1 MYLIFNM
8 NEISSRRFV
17 FLFFFL
23 YSFTFGMI
31 FPRIGDL
38 QIQMGVGES
47 YLGLSLSGL
56 PIGVQIALLLSDKIL
71 STLNFNLAVSLS
83 ISILGF
89 FLFMTSFSFEPVSFF
104 IFLLFAGFAVGI
116 VEVAVNIEADRVEYK
131 IKKRIMNRSH
141 SFWSLGFFSSG
152 LLGAI
157 FSQLKIS
164 PMHHFLFCFVLG
176 VLLVC
181 YFSKKYI
188 VAPSRPTLN
197 KKPSLFV
204 VPSKK
209 VLTLVFFTLSAMLIE
224 GASIDWSVIFMR
236 DIFNTT
242 PFINGMALF
251 LGAASQF
258 VVRFYADNIVDKFG
272 NKNVAR
278 LSITS
283 MFIGLTFVSF
293 SGSPYLAL
301 FGFFIMGGGTAV
313 LFPLAVSAAAKFTDK
328 TAAANVASLA
338 QISFVVF
345 LIGPPF
351 LGYIAENY
359 GIRISFLVCF
369 PLLFLSWGYISSLD
383 KRSN

>member
-1 MYLIFNM
+1 M
-8 NEISSRRFV
+8 NKTSSRRFV

-38 QIQMGVGES
+38 QKQMDIGES
-47 YLGLSLSGL
+47 YLGLALSGL
-56 PIGVQIALLLSDKIL
+56 PIGVQIALLLADKIL
-71 STLNFNLAVSLS
+71 SILNFNHAVSLS
-83 ISILGF
+83 ISIIGF
-89 FLFMTSFSFEPVSFF
+89 FLFLTSFSLEPWSFF

-131 IKKRIMNRSH
+131 FKKRIMNRSH
-141 SFWSLGFFSSG
+141 SFWSLGFCSAG

-164 PMHHFLFCFVLG
+164 PTLHFLFCFVLG
-176 VLLVC
+176 LLLV
-181 YFSKKYI
+181 YFFSRKYI
-188 VAPSRPTLN
+188 LAPSRPTLN
-197 KKPSLFV
+197 IKPSLFV
-204 VPSKK
+204 LPSNK
-209 VLTLVFFTLSAMLIE
+209 VLALVFFTLSAMLIE

-242 PFINGMALF
+242 PFVNGMALF

-258 VVRFYADNIVDKFG
+258 LVRFYADNIVEKFG
-272 NKNVAR
+272 SKNVAR
-278 LSITS
+278 LSITA
-283 MFIGLTFVSF
+283 MFVGLIFVTFSN
-293 SGSPYLAL
+293 SSYLAL
-301 FGFFIMGGGTAV
+301 FGFFIVGGGTAV
-313 LFPLAVSAAAKFTDK
+313 LFPLAVSAAAKLTDK

-359 GIRISFLVCF
+359 GIRISFMICF
-369 PLLFLSWGYISSLD
+369 PLLFLSWGFISSL
-383 KRSN
+383 